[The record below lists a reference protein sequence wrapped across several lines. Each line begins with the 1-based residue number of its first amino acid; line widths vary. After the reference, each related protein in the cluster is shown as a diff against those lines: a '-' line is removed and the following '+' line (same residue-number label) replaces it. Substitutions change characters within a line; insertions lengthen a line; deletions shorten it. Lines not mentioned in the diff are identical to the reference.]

1 MLKNQIQKR
10 REMKAKPVI
19 LVVDDQPQNIE
30 LLEAYLVPQ
39 GYEIVSAANGEEALE
54 KLSGNQIDLILLDV
68 IMPGMDGFE
77 VTRRVRQDDK
87 IRLLPIILITVLRE
101 AEDRIKGIE
110 AGCDEFISYPV
121 DKMELLAR
129 VRSLLKVKAYND
141 LMSNYRK
148 ELEIRVKERTAE
160 LERTRVALEQTNAYH
175 RNLIEVSLDPLVTIS
190 VDGKITDV
198 NKATI
203 KATGRSRRELV
214 GTDFSSYFTEPEKAR
229 AGYKKAFKEGSV
241 QNYELEIK
249 HRDGHLTPVLYN
261 ASLYYDEAGKAV
273 GIFAATRDIT
283 VLKKAEADLREHR
296 DQLEELVKERTKDLR
311 EREDQLKRAQ
321 EIANLGGWEL
331 DLTSN
336 RLSWSDEVYRIF
348 GLKPQEFKATY
359 EAFLECVH
367 PDDRA
372 AVDGAYKGS
381 LQEGR
386 DTYEIEHR
394 ILRKNTGEIRMVFEK
409 CAHFR
414 DPAGRVV
421 RSIGMVQDIT
431 LRKRTENEMR
441 ALNLRLEEINRQL
454 NDFVFTVSHDL
465 KAPLRA
471 IQGYADALLE
481 DQAQKLDPDGRANI
495 ERIAIASQRLD
506 EMIQDLLA
514 YSRISSEQITM
525 EPVDL
530 KTLVREVID
539 RLPPEAVVKNAVF
552 SVDPDPPAV
561 TAHQP
566 LIEQILD
573 NLVLNAVTY
582 VKPGIRPE
590 IKIWVEDRSGWTY
603 LFVKDNGIGIA
614 VENQERI
621 FKVFERLHGVE
632 SYPGTGVG
640 LAIVKKGVERMGGRF
655 GVISKPSEGST
666 FWIALPREIVAKI

>member
-1 MLKNQIQKR
+1 
-10 REMKAKPVI
+10 MKANPVI
-19 LVVDDQPQNIE
+19 LIVDDQPQNID

-39 GYEIVSAANGEEALE
+39 GYEIIKAANGEEALE

-77 VTRRVRQDDK
+77 VTRRIRQEDK
-87 IRLLPIILITVLRE
+87 IRLLPIILVTILRE
-101 AEDRIKGIE
+101 AEDRVKGIE

-175 RNLIEVSLDPLVTIS
+175 RNLIEISLDPLVTIS
-190 VDGKITDV
+190 TAGKITDV
-198 NKATI
+198 NKATV

-229 AGYKKAFKEGSV
+229 AAYQKAFQEGSV

-249 HRDGHLTPVLYN
+249 HRNGHLTPVLYN
-261 ASLYYDEAGKAV
+261 ASLYYDEAGKAA

-296 DQLEELVKERTKDLR
+296 DQLEEQVKERTKDLR

-372 AVDGAYKGS
+372 AVDGAYTGS
-381 LQEGR
+381 LREGR
-386 DTYEIEHR
+386 DTSEIEHR
-394 ILRKNTGEIRMVFEK
+394 IVRKDTGEIRMVFEK
-409 CAHFR
+409 CAYFR
-414 DPAGRVV
+414 DADGRVV

-441 ALNLRLEEINRQL
+441 ALNLRLEEINRHL

-514 YSRISSEQITM
+514 FSRISSEQITM
-525 EPVDL
+525 EPVYL
-530 KTLVREVID
+530 ETLVKEVID
-539 RLPPEAVVKNAVF
+539 RLPPEATAKNAVF
-552 SVDPDPPAV
+552 TVDPGLPTVIVHRPI
-561 TAHQP
+561 
-566 LIEQILD
+566 IEQILD

-582 VKPGIRPE
+582 VKPGVRPE
-590 IKIWVEDRSGWTY
+590 VKIWVEDHGAWTY

-614 VENQERI
+614 AEDQERI
-621 FKVFERLHGVE
+621 FKVFERLHGFE

-640 LAIVKKGVERMGGRF
+640 LAIVKKGVERMSGKL
-655 GVISKPSEGST
+655 GVISKLDQGST
-666 FWIALPREIVAKI
+666 FWVALPLGIVAKN

>member
-1 MLKNQIQKR
+1 
-10 REMKAKPVI
+10 MKDKPVI

-54 KLSGNQIDLILLDV
+54 KLSGNQIDLILLDGS
-68 IMPGMDGFE
+68 MPGRDGVE

>member
-1 MLKNQIQKR
+1 
-10 REMKAKPVI
+10 MKAKPVI

-87 IRLLPIILITVLRE
+87 IRLLPIILVTVLQE
-101 AEDRIKGIE
+101 AEDRVKGIE

-190 VDGKITDV
+190 IAGKITDV

-203 KATGRSRRELV
+203 KATGRSGHELV
-214 GTDFSSYFTEPEKAR
+214 GTDFSDYFTEPEKAR
-229 AGYKKAFKEGSV
+229 AGFKKAFEEGTV

-249 HRDGHLTPVLYN
+249 HRNGHLTPVLYN
-261 ASLYYDEAGKAV
+261 ASLYYDEAGKAA

-311 EREDQLKRAQ
+311 EREDQLRHTQ

-331 DLTSN
+331 NLTNN

-386 DTYEIEHR
+386 GTYEIEHR

-431 LRKRTENEMR
+431 LRKRTENEMHV
-441 ALNLRLEEINRQL
+441 LNLRLEEINRHL

-471 IQGYADALLE
+471 IQGYANALLE

-539 RLPPEAVVKNAVF
+539 RLPPEAVAKNAVF
-552 SVDPDPPAV
+552 SVDPRLPAV
-561 TAHQP
+561 TAHRP
-566 LIEQILD
+566 LMEQILD

-640 LAIVKKGVERMGGRF
+640 LAIVKKGIERMDGRF
-655 GVISKPSEGST
+655 GVISKLSEGST

>member
-1 MLKNQIQKR
+1 
-10 REMKAKPVI
+10 MKAKPVI